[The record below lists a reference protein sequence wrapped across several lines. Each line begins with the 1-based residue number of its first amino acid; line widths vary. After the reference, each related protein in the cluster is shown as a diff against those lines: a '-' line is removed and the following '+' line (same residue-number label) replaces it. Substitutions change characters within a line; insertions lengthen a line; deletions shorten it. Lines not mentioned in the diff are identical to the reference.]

1 MSEFY
6 MITKAGNRENNE
18 DAYYGCNR
26 DDVAYFIVADGL
38 GGHGQGEVASAFVV
52 ERIKDFFDRNCTMS
66 PDEIINASIDQAQE
80 DLLQLQIQMHAKNDL
95 KTTIVALYIK
105 NNQLCWAHV
114 GDSRL
119 YAFSKNKVK
128 YQTKDHSIPQ
138 MLVLSGDIS
147 EKKIRNHP
155 QRNMLLR
162 VMGIEWETAKQ
173 EISPV
178 YQLTDFQAFL
188 LCSDGFWELITE
200 KEMCRLLKRSKS
212 AKEWLNSMTI
222 LVEKNGANKEM
233 DNYTAIAVVL

>member
-1 MSEFY
+1 MGEFY

-18 DAYYGCNR
+18 DACYGCIR
-26 DDVAYFIVADGL
+26 DGIAYFVVADGL
-38 GGHGQGEVASAFVV
+38 GGHGQGEIASAFVV
-52 ERIKDFFDRNCTMS
+52 EGMKTIFDVNS
-66 PDEIINASIDQAQE
+66 QIPPDEIVSSAIEQAQ
-80 DLLQLQIQMHAKNDL
+80 DGLLKLQTQMHARNDM
-95 KTTIVALYIK
+95 KTTVVALFIK
-105 NNQLCWAHV
+105 DDQLCWGHV

-138 MLVLSGDIS
+138 MLALSGDIS

-212 AKEWLNSMTI
+212 AKEWLNSMTM